1 MTEIPEKML
10 SRAKIEDTKSDHV
23 CLVCRIEG
31 KHNLLGYF
39 LSNQILLNAY
49 NIYYRISK
57 HNRFS
62 FVIAP
67 ECGKNTL
74 HYGGICCYSCRAFFR
89 RAHQHTKNP
98 NFICRAGYK
107 DFLPLPVIQN
117 EGFSANSVNSQGL
130 ERRQCGTDVQTRR
143 QCQYHRLKRCLE
155 IGRLYECICSYQ

>member
-1 MTEIPEKML
+1 MITFVLFVALRVSISCIL
-10 SRAKIEDTKSDHV
+10 
-23 CLVCRIEG
+23 
-31 KHNLLGYF
+31 YF
-39 LSNQILLNAY
+39 LSNQIK
-49 NIYYRISK
+49 ISLICK
-57 HNRFS
+57 HNRLLKL
-62 FVIAP
+62 IAP

-89 RAHQHTKNP
+89 RAHQHTKSP

-117 EGFSANSVNSQGL
+117 EGPSANSVNSQGL

-155 IGRLYECICSYQ
+155 IGRTCKCISIYYQ